1 MEQIKAHT
9 AAHHPATTT
18 SLPPHLRSVLYPR
31 QDPDDRDN
39 LIGQRIRY
47 RDQTSGEIKEFV
59 VCDYVTSRMKGAHF
73 LVSYDDTAEDE
84 VIKEDDMEEILR
96 NPLE

>member
-1 MEQIKAHT
+1 
-9 AAHHPATTT
+9 
-18 SLPPHLRSVLYPR
+18 
-31 QDPDDRDN
+31 
-39 LIGQRIRY
+39 
-47 RDQTSGEIKEFV
+47 
-59 VCDYVTSRMKGAHF
+59 MKGAHF